1 MPVIPVVTPD
11 QAKAWDQLAESSGRP
26 LRTLMESAG
35 RAVAQLVLER
45 AGPRA
50 AQGVL
55 VACGA
60 GHNGGDGWVAARL
73 LHRLGVPVWV
83 VESEPA
89 RAPLTQ
95 VVRADALTDGVRTLS
110 ADGPWPD
117 VALIV
122 DALLGTGAGG
132 APRGPIAHLL
142 HRLADLHHP
151 IIAVDGGFY
160 SGVLLF
166 HTYAG
171 SEQPAPKSL
180 LAIDAKTGVFLWKL
194 EGYSFVATD
203 GRLLQTGQTQSDL
216 QLNITHRHLRDGSL
230 SAASVLE
237 QSATNASWR
246 FPTEHPESSPYY
258 SVIGQFIQKIIGKTP
273 QKALNYGEIG
283 GHILFFQYL
292 YHANATALS
301 RSILVVNTSKTV
313 LHHETLETD
322 VTSTAFGESFY
333 NEHHLVYLK
342 NLQELVVI
350 KLPKP

>member
-1 MPVIPVVTPD
+1 MLPTH
-11 QAKAWDQLAESSGRP
+11 AFTFSL
-26 LRTLMESAG
+26 
-35 RAVAQLVLER
+35 
-45 AGPRA
+45 
-50 AQGVL
+50 
-55 VACGA
+55 
-60 GHNGGDGWVAARL
+60 
-73 LHRLGVPVWV
+73 PVWRLIFDTISSETTSSLLA
-83 VESEPA
+83 VELRSKSGVEWA
-89 RAPLTQ
+89 VIDVENNA
-95 VVRADALTDGVRTLS
+95 VRWQKTIADTDWWTS
-110 ADGPWPD
+110 
-117 VALIV
+117 LI
-122 DALLGTGAGG
+122 
-132 APRGPIAHLL
+132 
-142 HRLADLHHP
+142 
-151 IIAVDGGFY
+151 GFY

-180 LAIDAKTGVFLWKL
+180 LAIDAETGTLLWKL
-194 EGYSFVATD
+194 DGYSFVATD
-203 GRLLQTGQTQSDL
+203 GQLLQTGQTQSDL

-237 QSATNASWR
+237 QPATNASWR